1 MINDK
6 QRQFIENKLS
16 EPHEYSDRYVAF
28 LDMLGFSDMCGNKK
42 MDCFEIKAVYNDI
55 ELLKLKYDIFAGVVI
70 SDEIRNGT
78 DFTFMSDSIIISA
91 PHSDPGLL
99 FILYLC
105 SFIQNMLLQKGILLR
120 GGIAKGEFFKL
131 DSIMFGPAL
140 ISAYQIESNTAVYPR
155 IVLSDEIVEELKE
168 KGLFKKMTVE
178 EYITRS
184 QRETKEGEYIESI
197 EDIFTQIKALIKQSS
212 EDSYF
217 FVNQFHAI
225 EMLSLT
231 QQKRDKINET
241 IKNGLSNN
249 EDRIK
254 AKYQWLE
261 KHFNG
266 CIANRTKIP
275 LFGNTEQL
283 KTLMKKG
290 QNNG

>member
-1 MINDK
+1 MIDNDM

-105 SFIQNMLLQKGILLR
+105 SFIQNMLLQQGILLR
-120 GGIAKGEFFKL
+120 GGIADGEFFKL

-140 ISAYQIESNTAVYPR
+140 ISAYTIESKTAIYPR
-155 IVLSDEIVEELKE
+155 IVLSGRIIDELKI
-168 KGLFKKMTVE
+168 KGLFKKKTVE
-178 EYITRS
+178 DYIARS
-184 QRETKEGEYIESI
+184 QRETEKGEYIESV
-197 EDIFTQIKALIKQSS
+197 DDVYTQIETLIKQSS
-212 EDSYF
+212 EDAYY
-217 FVNQFHAI
+217 FVNHFNLM
-225 EMLSLT
+225 EMLILSQNQAKKEKVNL
-231 QQKRDKINET
+231 I
-241 IKNGLSNN
+241 IKNGLSQKS
-249 EDRIK
+249 DRIK
-254 AKYQWLE
+254 QKYQWLE
-261 KHFNG
+261 NYYNSSLESYKKVFHFSLEGLIN
-266 CIANRTKIP
+266 A
-275 LFGNTEQL
+275 
-283 KTLMKKG
+283 
-290 QNNG
+290 